1 MEVTK
6 LSTKGQIVI
15 PEKLRRGY
23 ETGAS
28 FVVSKVNEMLIL
40 KPVTGLSDNEKKE
53 LKELNTIW
61 NEIDSGKAD
70 KYSEKEFFEAMEK
83 W

>member
-61 NEIDSGKAD
+61 NKIDSGKAD